1 MKTQH
6 GKGSKGAEML
16 KKRIMAALI
25 LIATEDLNAMRVLL
39 KSITDLTSKS
49 GPSYRRS

>member
-1 MKTQH
+1 
-6 GKGSKGAEML
+6 ML

-25 LIATEDLNAMRVLL
+25 LIATEDLNAMRVLF

-49 GPSYRRS
+49 VSSHRRSCKEF

>member
-1 MKTQH
+1 
-6 GKGSKGAEML
+6 ML
-16 KKRIMAALI
+16 KKRIIAALM
-25 LIATEDLNAMRVLL
+25 LIAAEDVNAMRVLF